1 MKKIYINIPV
11 SDLGKSTKLYEAIG
25 FEKQEDFS
33 NAEASGM
40 KWSEEIFF
48 MLLTHDFTKNFI
60 EGKEI
65 ANMKKMADGIF
76 ALEVDSNEMVD
87 DIVNKAESAG
97 ARVYK
102 NKYNEKFDFMY
113 TFSIEDFD
121 GHILEIF
128 HMDMSKFEKSIQN

>member
-11 SDLGKSTKLYEAIG
+11 SDLERSTQLYEAMG
-25 FEKQEDFS
+25 FEKQVDFS
-33 NAEASGM
+33 TAEASGM
-40 KWSEEIFF
+40 KWSDEIFF
-48 MLLTHDFTKNFI
+48 MLLTHDFTSNFI

-65 ANMKKMADGIF
+65 ADMKKMADAIF

-87 DIVNKAESAG
+87 EIVKRAESAG
-97 ARVYK
+97 ARVYR
-102 NKYNEKFDFMY
+102 NEYNEKFDFMY

-128 HMDMSKFEKSIQN
+128 HMDMSKFEKI

>member
-11 SDLGKSTKLYEAIG
+11 NDLGKSTKFYEAIG
-25 FEKQEDFS
+25 FEKQIDFS
-33 NAEASGM
+33 NREASGM

-48 MLLTHDFTKNFI
+48 MLLTPDFIKNFI

-65 ANMKKMADGIF
+65 TDMKKVAGSIF

-87 DIVNKAESAG
+87 DIVKRAENAG
-97 ARVYK
+97 GRIYK

-113 TFSIEDFD
+113 TFSIEDPD

-128 HMDMSKFEKSIQN
+128 HMDMSKFEKI